1 MRIFN
6 KKSILSI
13 MLVFIVAFS
22 VFTLSAFAE
31 DPPAL
36 GTNDV
41 PQAEDISMPETG
53 DETGDET
60 DHEATKMIFEPMRFV
75 HTLKFMGVG
84 MIGIFIV
91 MGVIIVSV
99 VVLNKV
105 TSPRKKTD
113 DNE

>member
-31 DPPAL
+31 DPLAS

-41 PQAEDISMPETG
+41 PQAEDVSVPETG
-53 DETGDET
+53 DETGDE
-60 DHEATKMIFEPMRFV
+60 AAKMIFEPMRFV

-99 VVLNKV
+99 VVLNKT
-105 TSPRKKTD
+105 TSPRKETD